1 MLERDSRD
9 LKAWTRRS
17 AAGTS
22 LRPPRPPL
30 VNGVRRAQVM
40 TISSGDFARM
50 DSRPRGMSASEE
62 ERWDWNWERR
72 CCADGC
78 HLLAGIYEKI
88 WWVFAHLSTSWM

>member
-1 MLERDSRD
+1 MLEREIRD
-9 LKAWTRRS
+9 LKVWTRRS

-30 VNGVRRAQVM
+30 VKGVRRQQVTTM
-40 TISSGDFARM
+40 SSEDFERM

-72 CCADGC
+72 CCADGGGV
-78 HLLAGIYEKI
+78 LAGMEERDG
-88 WWVFAHLSTSWM
+88 